1 MIKLDFSNKT
11 VLITGGTRGIG
22 KITADLLFD
31 SGANLILTGTNQNE
45 IMALNHE
52 AFKDAD
58 KRKKYLYADFS
69 KEDSVYLFLDEI
81 NKEDKIDVCINN
93 AGVNRINEFLDTEE
107 EDYNWIMDI
116 NLRAPFEILKVVGR
130 KMIENQYGRIVNI
143 ASIWSVITRPGRSI
157 YTTSKNALVGLTK
170 TLSVEWA
177 KDNVLVNAV
186 SPGFTLTELTEQTNS
201 PEQLKEIQNKIPMK
215 RMAKPI
221 ELAKVISFL
230 CSEHNTYLTGQ
241 NITIDGGYTSV

>member
-31 SGANLILTGTNQNE
+31 SGAKLILTGTHKDE
-45 IMALNHE
+45 IKALNNE
-52 AFKDAD
+52 ASEGACV
-58 KRKKYLYADFS
+58 RKKYLYADFS
-69 KEDSVYLFLDEI
+69 KEDSLSEFLDEI

-93 AGVNRINEFLDTEE
+93 AGVNRIDGFLDTGE

-116 NLRAPFEILKVVGR
+116 NLRAPFVILKVVGR
-130 KMIENQYGRIVNI
+130 KMVEKQYGRIVNI
-143 ASIWSVITRPGRSI
+143 ASIWSVVTRPGRSI

-170 TLSVEWA
+170 TLSIEWA

-186 SPGFTLTELTEQTNS
+186 SPGFTLTELTKQTNS
-201 PEQLKEIQNKIPMK
+201 PKQLKEIQEKIPMK

-221 ELAKVISFL
+221 EMAKVITFL

-241 NITIDGGYTSV
+241 NITVDGGYTNV